1 MSETMCLYSGALGL
15 MLLGLAGAFLPVI
28 PGVPLVW
35 GAATLYGILDGFEHL
50 SLPWFLALTL
60 LGAIGTSAEVWASQI
75 GTRAGGG
82 SSWSAL
88 AGSCLGGL
96 AALFFSLPLALLAA
110 LAAVFGLEMRRR
122 GDVKLAA
129 RGSGGWLAGWALAAV
144 TQFTLS
150 LLMILLFLWATI
162 FSR

>member
-1 MSETMCLYSGALGL
+1 MSETMCLYGAALGL
-15 MLLGLAGAFLPVI
+15 MLLGLAGAFLPFI

-35 GAATLYGILDGFEHL
+35 FAATLYGILDGFEHL
-50 SLPWFLALTL
+50 SLPWFLVLTA
-60 LGAIGTSAEVWASQI
+60 LGALGTTAEVWASQA

-82 SSWSAL
+82 SSWSAM

-110 LAAVFGLEMRRR
+110 VAAVFGLELRRR
-122 GDVKLAA
+122 RDVRLAA
-129 RGSGGWLAGWALAAV
+129 RGSGGWLAGWALSAV
-144 TQFTLS
+144 AQFSIS
-150 LLMILLFLWATI
+150 LLMVLFFLWATI